1 MTSVVETGAGATGA
15 GPTGAIPRGVASA
28 TGVADPARA
37 SSSPL
42 VADPEEARL
51 ARQSPAAVV
60 MVRPRHFTPNPQTAR
75 DNAFQTDPADVD
87 ASRAE
92 IAARARAEVDSV
104 AAALRAAGVRVHLVD
119 DERAD
124 RPDAVFPNN
133 WFSTHADGRLLLY
146 PMHSPNRRAER
157 RGDVVELLR
166 ASYGVGSVVDH
177 STLESLGLHVE
188 GTGALVFDHV
198 ERVAYVALSHRADRA
213 AVDLVCRGLDYDVE
227 AFTATDADGVPIYHT
242 NVMMSVASR
251 LALVGLEAI
260 GSSSERRRVADRLAA
275 SGREVVAL
283 TRAQLAEFAGNA
295 LELRGAD
302 GPVLAVSARGWASL
316 TPAQRAT
323 VARHARPLPLDVPTI
338 ELAGGSVR
346 CMLAG
351 VHLPAHGAVSG
362 SGARWRATR

>member
-15 GPTGAIPRGVASA
+15 GATGAIPRGVASA
-28 TGVADPARA
+28 TGVSDPARA
-37 SSSPL
+37 SSSPV

-133 WFSTHADGRLLLY
+133 WFSTHSDGRLLLY

-166 ASYGVGSVVDH
+166 GSYGVGSVVDH
-177 STLESLGLHVE
+177 SSLESLGLHVE

-260 GSSSERRRVADRLAA
+260 GSSSERRRVADRIAA

-302 GPVLAVSARGWASL
+302 GPVLAVSARGWAAL

-362 SGARWRATR
+362 SGAR

>member
-1 MTSVVETGAGATGA
+1 MTSVAPSRRASSPEGSGETGAPAVHGG
-15 GPTGAIPRGVASA
+15 S
-28 TGVADPARA
+28 ADPASRA
-37 SSSPL
+37 TARRRL
-42 VADPEEARL
+42 DGLEEARL
-51 ARQSPAAVV
+51 ALQSPAAVV
-60 MVRPRHFTPNPQTAR
+60 MVRPRCFRPNPATAA
-75 DNAFQTDPADVD
+75 DNAFQTDPAEVD

-92 IAARARAEVDSV
+92 IADRARAEVEGV
-104 AAALRAAGVRVHLVD
+104 AEALTGAGVRVHLVD

-146 PMHSPNRRAER
+146 PMHSPSRRAER

-166 ASYGVGSVVDH
+166 ASYGVSSVIDH
-177 STLESLGLHVE
+177 SGLESRGLHVE

-198 ERVAYVALSHRADRA
+198 DRVAYVALSQRADRA
-213 AVDLVCRGLDYDVE
+213 AVDLVCRGLGYDVE

-251 LALVGLEAI
+251 LALVGLEAVA
-260 GSSSERRRVADRLAA
+260 SPSERRRVAERLAA

-283 TRAQLAEFAGNA
+283 DRAQLAEFAGNA

-302 GPVLAVSARGWASL
+302 GPVLAVSARGWAAL
-316 TPAQRAT
+316 TRRQRAA
-323 VARHARPLPLDVPTI
+323 VERHARPLPLDVPTI

-351 VHLPAHGAVSG
+351 VHLPARGAVSG
-362 SGARWRATR
+362 SADR

>member
-1 MTSVVETGAGATGA
+1 
-15 GPTGAIPRGVASA
+15 
-28 TGVADPARA
+28 
-37 SSSPL
+37 
-42 VADPEEARL
+42 
-51 ARQSPAAVV
+51 
-60 MVRPRHFTPNPQTAR
+60 MVRPRFFAPNPETAA
-75 DNAFQTDPADVD
+75 DNAFQTDPAEVD

-92 IAARARAEVDSV
+92 IAARARAEVEGV
-104 AAALRAAGVRVHLVD
+104 AEALAGAGVRVHLVE

-146 PMHSPNRRAER
+146 PMHSPSRRAER

-166 ASYGVGSVVDH
+166 ASYGVSSVIDH
-177 STLESLGLHVE
+177 SGLESHGLHVE

-198 ERVAYVALSHRADRA
+198 DRVAYVALSQRADRA
-213 AVDLVCRGLDYDVE
+213 AVELVCRGLGYDVE

-251 LALVGLEAI
+251 LALVGLEAVA
-260 GSSSERRRVADRLAA
+260 SQSERRRVAERLAA

-283 TRAQLAEFAGNA
+283 DRAQLAEFAGNA

-302 GPVLAVSARGWASL
+302 GPVLAVSSRGWAAL
-316 TPAQRAT
+316 TRRQRAT
-323 VARHARPLPLDVPTI
+323 VERHARPLPLDVPTI

-351 VHLPAHGAVSG
+351 VHLPGRGAVAG
-362 SGARWRATR
+362 G